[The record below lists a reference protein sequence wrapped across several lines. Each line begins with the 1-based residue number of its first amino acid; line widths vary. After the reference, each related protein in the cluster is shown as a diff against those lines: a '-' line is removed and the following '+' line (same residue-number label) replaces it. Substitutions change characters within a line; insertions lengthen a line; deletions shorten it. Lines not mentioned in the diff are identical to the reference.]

1 MILTDYD
8 GYSEDYWKNT
18 ELNRGIFL
26 NFSSAD
32 QLFLTD
38 INLISVVCSGFRTA
52 IYDMSNERV
61 HHLHYLNSHL

>member
-1 MILTDYD
+1 MRLCVLILTDYD

-32 QLFLTD
+32 RIKNQHVHQPQLMGLFLW
-38 INLISVVCSGFRTA
+38 V
-52 IYDMSNERV
+52 
-61 HHLHYLNSHL
+61 